1 MPTTSTF
8 ALPYPTDS
16 SEVDVPGDL
25 QALAEATE
33 AALGSVKVSTKTASY
48 ELAATDAGRVVEM
61 NVGSANTLTVPP
73 DLPAGTQVLVVQIGA
88 GQTTLVEGSGV
99 TIRRRFGLKIA
110 GQNGAVLLY
119 ARTSTDWVAIG
130 ATSS

>member
-25 QALAEATE
+25 QALAEGVE
-33 AALGSVKVSTKTASY
+33 VALGSASITTKTGSYVLTAS
-48 ELAATDAGRVVEM
+48 DAGRMVEM

-73 DLPAGTQVLVVQIGA
+73 DLPAGTQVLIVQIGA

-119 ARTSTDWVAIG
+119 ARTSTDWVAVG